1 MAANAKNK
9 HNHRMNGEELFRAL
23 SDLKEEVKARYRIDQ
38 AVEDL
43 TPARLR
49 KTGRTLEGLCPFHV
63 EKTPSFKVDPG
74 RGNYRCWGCGEH
86 GDVFSPHPDLPEP

>member
-49 KTGRTLEGLCPFHV
+49 KTG
-63 EKTPSFKVDPG
+63 
-74 RGNYRCWGCGEH
+74 
-86 GDVFSPHPDLPEP
+86 PDIGGAVPLPC